1 MIYDVIESVGKMNS
15 HYTLQIILI
24 IEDVKMHLTAEAIY
38 LMAESNALMFLLLS
52 IIRGTEK
59 SDMNMKT
66 LLIEKEEICFRH
78 MKKIAE

>member
-15 HYTLQIILI
+15 HYSLQIILI